1 MTSGTRKPSRA
12 SNMKT
17 QMRCIKSTPGYVEG
31 EIYTFRLTKNVLR
44 KTTGLVI
51 EKLRENFEPVE
62 KPKPKLKS
70 KIKESSDGAN

>member
-51 EKLRENFEPVE
+51 DKLRENFEPVE

>member
-1 MTSGTRKPSRA
+1 
-12 SNMKT
+12 MKT

-31 EIYTFRLTKNVLR
+31 EIYTFYLLGNVLR
-44 KTTGLVI
+44 KTTGLVVDH
-51 EKLRENFEPVE
+51 LRENFEPVE